1 MPMMEAIGQAAMQ
14 FPRLPSL
21 EGKVALVTGASRGT
35 GKGIALALGA
45 AGATVYVTGR
55 SIRGGQ
61 RTEGLPGTVEM
72 TAEEVTNHGG
82 YGIAVK
88 CDHTVLGDVE
98 RLFEKITKSH
108 DRLDLLVNN
117 VWGGFEQFEPNE
129 FSAPFWEL
137 PFRHWH
143 GMFTV
148 GLRSQL
154 LASHFAVPL
163 MLKRKAGVIV
173 HVTAWD
179 DFHYLGNLYYDVA
192 KMALNRMSF
201 AIGLELKE
209 HGIASLALAP
219 GQVRTERVMAMYAT
233 TERDYH
239 KEPSLRGSESTAYAG
254 IAVAHLAADSKV
266 LEKTSGIYRV
276 AQLAEEYGFEDIG
289 SVVGPTAA

>member
-1 MPMMEAIGQAAMQ
+1 MEHVTRVIMQ
-14 FPRLPSL
+14 FPNLPRLD
-21 EGKVALVTGASRGT
+21 GKVALVTGASRGT

-61 RTEGLPGTVEM
+61 RTDGLPGTVEM
-72 TAEEVTNHGG
+72 TAEDVSNHGG
-82 YGIAVK
+82 QGIAVK

-98 RLFEKITKSH
+98 RLFEKISSSH
-108 DRLDLLVNN
+108 GRLDILVNN
-117 VWGGFEQFEPNE
+117 VWGGFEQFEPSE
-129 FSAPFWEL
+129 FAAPFWEL

-163 MLKRKAGVIV
+163 MIKQRSGLIV

-201 AIGLELKE
+201 AMGLELKE
-209 HGIASLALAP
+209 YGVTSLALAP
-219 GQVRTERVMAMYAT
+219 GQVRTERVLAT
-233 TERDYH
+233 YQATERDYT
-239 KEPSLRGSESTAYAG
+239 KVEELRGSESTGFAG
-254 IAVAHLAADSKV
+254 IAIAHLAADKN
-266 LEKTSGIYRV
+266 LIERTSGIFRV
-276 AQLAEEYGFEDIG
+276 SQLAQEYKFTD
-289 SVVGPTAA
+289 VGDPVGQSAA

>member
-1 MPMMEAIGQAAMQ
+1 M
-14 FPRLPSL
+14 
-21 EGKVALVTGASRGT
+21 TGASRGT

-61 RTEGLPGTVEM
+61 RTDGLPGTVEM
-72 TAEEVTNHGG
+72 TAEDVTNQGG
-82 YGIAVK
+82 HGIAVK

-98 RLFEKITKSH
+98 RLFEKISQSH
-108 DRLDLLVNN
+108 DRLDILVNN

-129 FSAPFWEL
+129 FTAPFWEL

-163 MLKRKAGVIV
+163 MLKRKSGLIV

-209 HGIASLALAP
+209 HNIASIALAP
-219 GQVRTERVMAMYAT
+219 GQVRTERVLAMYRA
-233 TERDYH
+233 TERDYQ
-239 KEPSLRGSESTAYAG
+239 KESALQDSESTGFAG
-254 IAVAHLAADSKV
+254 IAVAHLAGDKNV
-266 LEKTSGIYRV
+266 IQKTGGIYRV
-276 AQLAEEYGFEDIG
+276 SQLAKEYGFSDLH
-289 SVVGPTAA
+289 SVAGPSAA